1 MHLNR
6 LPSTIKNFVNVNK
19 KKKILSYTYKLFTT
33 SRTKSIIGTIPYNG
47 NGVSLNQFA
56 EVKTRKILH
65 NRII

>member
-6 LPSTIKNFVNVNK
+6 LPSNIKNFVNVNK
-19 KKKILSYTYKLFTT
+19 KKKILFFTT